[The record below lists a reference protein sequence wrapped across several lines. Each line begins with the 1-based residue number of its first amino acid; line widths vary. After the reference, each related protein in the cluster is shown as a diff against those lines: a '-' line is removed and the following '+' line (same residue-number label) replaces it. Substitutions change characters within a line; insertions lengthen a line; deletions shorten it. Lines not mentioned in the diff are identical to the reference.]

1 MPSSDKNYL
10 FTHNIDWYACI
21 NGTWIYAVSRGGLL
35 PSKVD
40 NEYMLPALQGIC
52 ANLPDIVDKEDIV
65 INQKLIE
72 IRYKRAIDFYEQR
85 LGDNLENDLDIQ
97 EFLNEYKIEEF
108 SKQFSELFVEKACK
122 GFYSFIRVDIDDP
135 SSNEYRLVAYP
146 KVVLHHIYLKLFVN
160 HSMRHLWTMNIK
172 TILKTLH
179 SEVRMI
185 LFHLHIHCNLQ

>member
-1 MPSSDKNYL
+1 MSYNKNYL

-21 NGTWIYAVSRGGLL
+21 NGKWIYAVSRGGLL

-146 KVVLHHIYLKLFVN
+146 KSGTPPHLSEIICKPFNEAFVDN
-160 HSMRHLWTMNIK
+160 EYKDYIKNI
-172 TILKTLH
+172 TFGGENDIISFASNLD
-179 SEVRMI
+179 I
-185 LFHLHIHCNLQ
+185 LF

>member
-1 MPSSDKNYL
+1 MSYNKNYL

-97 EFLNEYKIEEF
+97 EFLNEPKIRN
-108 SKQFSELFVEKACK
+108 
-122 GFYSFIRVDIDDP
+122 YHP
-135 SSNEYRLVAYP
+135 
-146 KVVLHHIYLKLFVN
+146 
-160 HSMRHLWTMNIK
+160 
-172 TILKTLH
+172 
-179 SEVRMI
+179 
-185 LFHLHIHCNLQ
+185 IHD